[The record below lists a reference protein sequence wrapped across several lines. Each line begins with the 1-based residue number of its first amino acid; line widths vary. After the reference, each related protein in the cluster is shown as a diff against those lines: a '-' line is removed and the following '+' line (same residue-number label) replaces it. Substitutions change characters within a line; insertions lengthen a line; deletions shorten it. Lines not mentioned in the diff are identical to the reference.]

1 MDRCRITRCF
11 QRLSGVLRGAHVWL
25 CARAASPSQS
35 AIANTT
41 TTIAVTAVATPSMG
55 LTPDGGSGGG
65 FGFGSPMMAA
75 SSIMCG
81 I

>member
-1 MDRCRITRCF
+1 
-11 QRLSGVLRGAHVWL
+11 
-25 CARAASPSQS
+25 
-35 AIANTT
+35 
-41 TTIAVTAVATPSMG
+41 MG

-65 FGFGSPMMAA
+65 FGFGFGSASPMMAA

>member
-1 MDRCRITRCF
+1 
-11 QRLSGVLRGAHVWL
+11 VLRGARVLL
-25 CARAASPSQS
+25 CARAASPRQS
-35 AIANTT
+35 AIADPT
-41 TTIAVTAVATPSMG
+41 TTIAATAVPTPSMG

-65 FGFGSPMMAA
+65 FGFGFGSASPMMAA

>member
-1 MDRCRITRCF
+1 
-11 QRLSGVLRGAHVWL
+11 
-25 CARAASPSQS
+25 
-35 AIANTT
+35 
-41 TTIAVTAVATPSMG
+41 MG

-65 FGFGSPMMAA
+65 GFGFGFGSASPMMAA